1 MCGLFCT
8 LIENGI
14 KLLNSYAN
22 LVKSHHKKIGMGLV
36 TIKYSNKSAQLQR
49 LARIFKRKIVTNKA
63 FILSKKTQ

>member
-22 LVKSHHKKIGMGLV
+22 LVKSHHKKKGMGFV
-36 TIKYSNKSAQLQR
+36 TMKYSN
-49 LARIFKRKIVTNKA
+49 
-63 FILSKKTQ
+63 

>member
-22 LVKSHHKKIGMGLV
+22 LVKSCHKKKGMGFV
-36 TIKYSNKSAQLQR
+36 TMKYSSLLGYRYWLEYSMKNCDK
-49 LARIFKRKIVTNKA
+49 
-63 FILSKKTQ
+63 